1 MWSPLRKALGCG
13 RSGYLGEWHAFRQY
27 FSGASPRA
35 AEMWVWFEPDL
46 LPGYA
51 WSFPL
56 SGGRANVGFGIKR
69 ASGVPTRRMNDLW
82 ARLLRRPQLR
92 AVLGDAAR
100 PEGPHKAWP
109 IPAGIDDAVLTAGRA
124 LFVGDA
130 AAATD
135 PMTGEGIAQALLTG
149 RLAARA
155 IAGNDPARPDR
166 VRRRYESDVRGRLVA
181 DHRMSMLLI
190 RALRHRRGADAA
202 LHVAGL
208 TAWTRRNFARWL
220 LEDEA
225 RAIALTPRR
234 WHPGFLQRDGAY
246 ASAPGA

>member
-1 MWSPLRKALGCG
+1 MS
-13 RSGYLGEWHAFRQY
+13 E
-27 FSGASPRA
+27 
-35 AEMWVWFEPDL
+35 
-46 LPGYA
+46 
-51 WSFPL
+51 
-56 SGGRANVGFGIKR
+56 
-69 ASGVPTRRMNDLW
+69 LW
-82 ARLLRRPQLR
+82 RELLRRPQVR
-92 AVLGDAAR
+92 AVLGDTAR

-109 IPAGIDDAVLTAGRA
+109 IPARIDDAVLAAGRS

-155 IAGNDPARPDR
+155 IARSGAEHPEGARSGYESG
-166 VRRRYESDVRGRLVA
+166 VRRGLVA

-190 RALRHRRGADAA
+190 RALRHRRGTDAA

-208 TAWTRRNFARWL
+208 SGWTRRNFARWL
-220 LEDEA
+220 MEDES

-234 WHPGFLQRDGAY
+234 WHRAFLRRDGAY
-246 ASAPGA
+246 PSH

>member
-1 MWSPLRKALGCG
+1 
-13 RSGYLGEWHAFRQY
+13 
-27 FSGASPRA
+27 
-35 AEMWVWFEPDL
+35 
-46 LPGYA
+46 
-51 WSFPL
+51 
-56 SGGRANVGFGIKR
+56 
-69 ASGVPTRRMNDLW
+69 
-82 ARLLRRPQLR
+82 LLRRPQIR

-109 IPAGIDDAVLTAGRA
+109 IPAGIDDAVLAAGRA

-155 IAGNDPARPDR
+155 ITGSEPERPER
-166 VRRRYESDVRGRLVA
+166 VRSRYEREVRGRLVA

-202 LHVAGL
+202 LRVAGL
-208 TAWTRRNFARWL
+208 TDWTRRNFARWL
-220 LEDEA
+220 LEDEP
-225 RAIALTPRR
+225 RAIAVTPRR
-234 WHPGFLQRDGAY
+234 WHREFLKRDGAY
-246 ASAPGA
+246 GSAPGA